1 MATINA
7 AISVTSDVTG
17 YGTTINNSM
26 TMTKAGTIAGLD
38 QATGLVRKTLT
49 STNEVDL
56 LVVGAGVVADVTAT
70 KSAKLYI
77 KNVNTDSS
85 EYFTVGLGKASTSAS
100 KQALSATKQAFA
112 VTDDANRS
120 VEIGRLYSGDWMI
133 IPWVAASDEHDMF
146 VKPSVSTSMVIEYM
160 VFFE

>member
-100 KQALSATKQAFA
+100 KQALSVVA
-112 VTDDANRS
+112 DDTRS

-133 IPWVAASDEHDMF
+133 IPWVAASDEHDVF

>member
-7 AISVTSDVTG
+7 AMSLSSDISE
-17 YGTTINNSM
+17 YGMGISKTM
-26 TMTKAGTIAGLD
+26 TMTKAGTNVGLE

-56 LVVGAGVVADVTAT
+56 LTVGSGVVADVTAT
-70 KSAKLYI
+70 KAAKLYI

-85 EYFTVGLGKASTSAS
+85 EYFTVGLGKASTGTS
-100 KQALSATKQAFA
+100 KQAFA
-112 VTDDANRS
+112 TSDGGGDERS
-120 VEIGRLYSGDWMI
+120 VELGRLYSGDWML
-133 IPWVAASDEHDMF
+133 IPWVAASDEHDVF
-146 VKPSVSTSMVIEYM
+146 VKPSVATTMVIEYM

>member
-85 EYFTVGLGKASTSAS
+85 QYFTVGLGKPSGGT
-100 KQALSATKQAFA
+100 TKQAFA

-120 VEIGRLYSGDWMI
+120 VERGRLYSGDWMI
-133 IPWVAASDEHDMF
+133 IPWVAASDEHDVF

>member
-17 YGTTINNSM
+17 YSTTINNAM

-56 LVVGAGVVADVTAT
+56 LVVGAGVVADVSAT

-85 EYFTVGLGKASTSAS
+85 EYFTVGLGVPSGT
-100 KQALSATKQAFA
+100 ATKQAFSVVA
-112 VTDDANRS
+112 DATRS

-133 IPWVAASDEHDMF
+133 IPWAAASDEHDVF

>member
-17 YGTTINNSM
+17 YGMTINNSM
-26 TMTKAGTIAGLD
+26 TMTKAGTVAGLD

-85 EYFTVGLGKASTSAS
+85 EFFTVGLGKPSGT
-100 KQALSATKQAFA
+100 ATKQAFSVA
-112 VTDDANRS
+112 DDENRS

-133 IPWVAASDEHDMF
+133 IPWVAASDEHDVF

>member
-49 STNEVDL
+49 SINEVDL

-85 EYFTVGLGKASTSAS
+85 EYFTVGLGKPSGGT
-100 KQALSATKQAFA
+100 TKQAFA
-112 VTDDANRS
+112 VSDDANRS
-120 VEIGRLYSGDWMI
+120 VEIGRLYSGDWML
-133 IPWVAASDEHDMF
+133 IPWVAASDEHDVF
-146 VKPSVSTSMVIEYM
+146 VKPSVPTSMVIEYM

>member
-49 STNEVDL
+49 SIDEVDL
-56 LVVGAGVVADVTAT
+56 LTVGAGVVADVAVDTF
-70 KSAKLYI
+70 SSKLYI
-77 KNVNTDSS
+77 KNVNSDSS
-85 EYFTVGLGKASTSAS
+85 EYFTVGLGASSTSS
-100 KQALSATKQAFA
+100 TKQAFSVVA
-112 VTDDANRS
+112 DATRS
-120 VEIGRLYSGDWMI
+120 VEIGRLYAGDFMI
-133 IPWVAASDEHDMF
+133 IPWDAASDENDIF
-146 VKPSVSTSMVIEYM
+146 VKPSVATTTTIEYQ
-160 VFFE
+160 VFYV

>member
-7 AISVTSDVTG
+7 TLALSSDISE
-17 YGTTINNSM
+17 YGMGINKTM
-26 TMTKAGTIAGLD
+26 TMTKAGTNIGLE

-56 LVVGAGVVADVTAT
+56 LTTGAGVVADVTAT
-70 KSAKLYI
+70 KAAKLYI

-85 EYFTVGLGKASTSAS
+85 EYFTVGLGAASTSG
-100 KQALSATKQAFA
+100 TKQSFA
-112 VTDDANRS
+112 VSADANRS
-120 VEIGRLYSGDWMI
+120 VEIGRLYSGDWML
-133 IPWVAASDEHDMF
+133 IPWAAASDEHDVF
-146 VKPSVSTSMVIEYM
+146 VKPSVATTMVIEYM

>member
-17 YGTTINNSM
+17 YGTTINNAM

-85 EYFTVGLGKASTSAS
+85 EYFTVGLGKASGGAA
-100 KQALSATKQAFA
+100 KQALSVAASD
-112 VTDDANRS
+112 VRS

-133 IPWVAASDEHDMF
+133 IPWVAASDEHDVF

>member
-85 EYFTVGLGKASTSAS
+85 QYFTVGLGKPSGGT
-100 KQALSATKQAFA
+100 TKQAFA

>member
-17 YGTTINNSM
+17 YGMTINNSM
-26 TMTKAGTIAGLD
+26 TMTKAGTVAGLD

-70 KSAKLYI
+70 KSAKLYM

-85 EYFTVGLGKASTSAS
+85 EFFTVGLGKPSGTG
-100 KQALSATKQAFA
+100 TKQAFA
-112 VTDDANRS
+112 VTDDVNRS

-133 IPWVAASDEHDMF
+133 IPWVAASDEHDVF
-146 VKPSVSTSMVIEYM
+146 VKPSVSTNMVIEYM